1 MYTSGSCL
9 AGGSFSTLFSG
20 YRLVYRIDL
29 GEVTPLGGVLTVTTC
44 DLTRNN
50 TVLYIGTGCP
60 SYSASF
66 GCLTGNDNAA
76 DVVGQSCPSNARAS
90 KIVAT
95 LSSSRI
101 VFVQVG
107 GYNGVDITSGLS
119 WTYLPRSPSKTATR
133 SPSKSATRSRSR
145 SASKKKKKMA

>member
-1 MYTSGSCL
+1 MRSVISLSGLSGMSAAVSSAAIGNAGMYTSGSCL

-60 SYSASF
+60 S
-66 GCLTGNDNAA
+66 
-76 DVVGQSCPSNARAS
+76 
-90 KIVAT
+90 
-95 LSSSRI
+95 
-101 VFVQVG
+101 
-107 GYNGVDITSGLS
+107 
-119 WTYLPRSPSKTATR
+119 
-133 SPSKSATRSRSR
+133 
-145 SASKKKKKMA
+145 